1 MCIIMC
7 YVIGERAQQASLGTW
22 SLNCAV
28 FYISII
34 LCVQVFLIGTDT
46 ANVPVCR
53 SHLGSS
59 KGVFCPSELPY
70 VV

>member
-1 MCIIMC
+1 MCIIMMC

-28 FYISII
+28 LYISII

-46 ANVPVCR
+46 ANVPV
-53 SHLGSS
+53 
-59 KGVFCPSELPY
+59 
-70 VV
+70 

>member
-1 MCIIMC
+1 MC

-34 LCVQVFLIGTDT
+34 IMCTSISYW
-46 ANVPVCR
+46 R
-53 SHLGSS
+53 
-59 KGVFCPSELPY
+59 
-70 VV
+70 

>member
-7 YVIGERAQQASLGTW
+7 YVIGERAQQASLSTW

-28 FYISII
+28 LYISII

-46 ANVPVCR
+46 ANVPV
-53 SHLGSS
+53 
-59 KGVFCPSELPY
+59 
-70 VV
+70 

>member
-7 YVIGERAQQASLGTW
+7 YVIGERAQQASLSTW

-46 ANVPVCR
+46 ANVPV
-53 SHLGSS
+53 
-59 KGVFCPSELPY
+59 
-70 VV
+70 